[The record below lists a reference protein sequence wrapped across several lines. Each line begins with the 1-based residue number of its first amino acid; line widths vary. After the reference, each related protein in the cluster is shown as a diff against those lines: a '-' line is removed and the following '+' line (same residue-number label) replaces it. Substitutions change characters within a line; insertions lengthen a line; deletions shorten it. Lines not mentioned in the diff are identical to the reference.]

1 MMRRKALGTAGACIL
16 LLFSLFG
23 CASNH
28 TQGNHSRHIP
38 GKSSISC
45 LHDLDSSG
53 PFAPSVADS
62 YPCNWEDIRKLA
74 EDARSKWKAG
84 RPDEALDILDF
95 AYVRLAEISPKTL
108 EEEREK
114 NGIRIELA
122 RLIQE
127 IHASNQ
133 ISTKGLASEI
143 PCPLTPEVE
152 EEIRQFQGV
161 GRKAFLDAYSR
172 SLRYRPLIADA
183 LREEGLPEELS
194 WIPLI
199 ESGFQNRIVSPQ
211 RALGLWQFIPS
222 TGEKFGL
229 KRTAWIDERMD
240 PEKSTQAA
248 ISYLK
253 ELHRMFGDWT
263 TALAAYNC
271 GEGTVLKKI
280 RAQKID
286 YLDNFWDLYAVLPQ
300 ETARFVPRFLAVLHI
315 VNDPQRYGFSLDEL
329 EGSMEFAYET
339 AFINKPVSLDAIAEN
354 LDIPLKE
361 LEEYNPELRRKVTPD
376 HPYRIKLPMGFA
388 DKLAESVHDLPTC
401 RIQQPS
407 QPTASV
413 TEKEKE
419 KAEEKSVKHVVARGE
434 TLGSIAKKYG
444 VSVREIAKTNRIGNK
459 SKLIAGTTL
468 TIVNAR
474 DGKSSGKERHSGHT
488 NAKQY
493 VVKKGD
499 TLYDIAQ
506 KFRTSAS
513 TVKKMNGLS
522 SSRIKIGQKLL
533 VPSVQ

>member
-1 MMRRKALGTAGACIL
+1 MTHRKPLGTAGACIL
-16 LLFSLFG
+16 LVFSLFG

-38 GKSSISC
+38 GTSSISC
-45 LHDLDSSG
+45 LHVPDPSG
-53 PFAPSVADS
+53 PSASSVADS
-62 YPCNWEDIRKLA
+62 SLCNWEEIRKLV
-74 EDARSKWKAG
+74 EDARSAWKAE
-84 RPDEALDILDF
+84 RPDEALDIIDI
-95 AYVRLAEISPKTL
+95 AYARLAEISPKTP
-108 EEEREK
+108 EEEGEK
-114 NGIRIELA
+114 NEIRIELA
-122 RLIQE
+122 HLIQE

-133 ISTKGLASEI
+133 TSTKGLASEI

-152 EEIRQFQGV
+152 EEIRQFQGPE
-161 GRKAFLDAYSR
+161 RKFFLDAYLR

-183 LREEGLPEELS
+183 LRKEGLPEELS

-199 ESGFQNRIVSPQ
+199 ESGFQNKATSTQ

-222 TGEKFGL
+222 TGEKYGL
-229 KRTAWIDERMD
+229 KRTTWIDERMD

-263 TALAAYNC
+263 TVLAAYNC

-280 RAQKID
+280 RTQKID
-286 YLDNFWDLYAVLPQ
+286 YLDNFWDLYAVLPR

-329 EGSMEFAYET
+329 EGSREFAYET
-339 AFINKPVSLDAIAEN
+339 ALIDKPVSLEAIAEN

-361 LEEYNPELRRKVTPD
+361 LEEYNPELRLKVTPD

-388 DKLAESVHDLPTC
+388 DKLAASIHDLPTC
-401 RIQQPS
+401 RIPQPS
-407 QPTASV
+407 QPTASA
-413 TEKEKE
+413 TGKGE
-419 KAEEKSVKHVVARGE
+419 KAEGKSVKHVVAHGE

-444 VSVREIAKTNRIGNK
+444 VSVREIAKTNRLGNK

-468 TIVNAR
+468 TLLTAGDR
-474 DGKSSGKERHSGHT
+474 KPSGKERHSGHAD
-488 NAKQY
+488 AKQY

-499 TLYDIAQ
+499 TLDDIA
-506 KFRTSAS
+506 KRFRTSAS
-513 TVKKMNGLS
+513 AVKKMNGLS
-522 SSRIKIGQKLL
+522 SSKVKIGQKLL